1 MSVFLM
7 FLVIVETVLD
17 VPIDREVDH
26 ALHTESRWTIPDEL
40 FPWLLPWG
48 VPRLDRFLLY

>member
-26 ALHTESRWTIPDEL
+26 ALHTESRWTIPDDL